1 LNSPITSRIYGEILA
16 VAYLREP
23 FDEQPEM
30 IQLACREALTIIEEM
45 D

>member
-1 LNSPITSRIYGEILA
+1 MYGGILA

-23 FDEQPEM
+23 FDEQPGM
-30 IQLACREALTIIEEM
+30 IQLAYGREPETLTIIEEM